1 MHQYSQRPAR
11 SVRVG
16 PLTLAAATLICLP
29 LSPLQAARS
38 RPQDPSAPELVLP
51 ASPPQ
56 STTDARRGSGR
67 KIGLVLSGGSAR
79 GLAHV
84 GVIRVLEEAGLEFDV
99 VTGTSIGAIIGGLYS
114 TGYTPDQ
121 MLSVAAAADWDH
133 LFSDLALRRNL
144 PVERKPEVDRLAF
157 ALPIRRGKPRLPG
170 GFIAGQHIGQF
181 LTLLTWRVHPVRDFR
196 TLPLPFAAVATDA
209 ETGNAVRLE
218 NGYLPN
224 AIRASTA
231 IPSVFAPVE
240 VDGRLLI
247 DGGVARNLPAEDA
260 QALGAEVL
268 ICSDVSKPLMP
279 ADSLDNL
286 LAVLDQTIGY
296 RSWESTLKQRERCD
310 VLILPDI
317 AGLSSTAF
325 DRAREW
331 AERGD
336 AAARAALA
344 EVAELGLASGPPPS
358 PPEPDARRLGPATP
372 TATASAESA
381 GVDPYADSVYIADLA
396 IAGLRTASQS
406 FVRDR
411 LRIIV
416 PGWVRL
422 SDLDAGVTRLYDTG
436 RFLEVQ
442 YLLDDIEKKEASGAP
457 ALGETSQAAG
467 LSAERIL
474 QLIVVE
480 ERFARLGF
488 GYRYDSRYK
497 AALLASAVAFDVLGY
512 GTRVEADVRLGEQ
525 GLAEGRLTRRVGHTP
540 EFLVGVDIGYRRMP
554 FDIYQEGLRAG
565 SPRAYVTHLSLGAGL
580 AIGNAAV
587 LGVRIKGEHA
597 DLDEFAVVGE
607 PFTGESR
614 SYATVSALFG
624 LDSYDR
630 AVFPRTGARALLK
643 SEYRFAGDDGSFVH
657 SVLDAEG
664 AVPLLDQLSLLG
676 RLTVGTSS
684 VDVPDHYHFFLGG
697 TNSYFIFPDRHFPFS
712 GLKALERYG
721 RHVQSL
727 QLGVQY
733 EFHRYVVGRFRWSAG
748 AALDEW
754 DVDLDLLTYGYDLTF
769 AAVTRFGSAAI
780 SLAGLDLASLPRLV
794 VDVGFPF

>member
-1 MHQYSQRPAR
+1 MRQHSRR
-11 SVRVG
+11 SVRYLRVA
-16 PLTLAAATLICLP
+16 PLILAAAALICLP
-29 LSPLQAARS
+29 NSPALAAHSRQQNPSTAEDVLSTT
-38 RPQDPSAPELVLP
+38 RPQNTAVDRQHRNQKV
-51 ASPPQ
+51 
-56 STTDARRGSGR
+56 
-67 KIGLVLSGGSAR
+67 GLVLSGGSAR
-79 GLAHV
+79 GLAHM
-84 GVIRVLEEAGLEFDV
+84 GVIRVLEEAGVEFDV
-99 VTGTSIGAIIGGLYS
+99 VTGASIGAIIGGLYAA
-114 TGYTPDQ
+114 GYTPDQ
-121 MLSVAAAADWDH
+121 MLAVAAAADWDH

-157 ALPIRRGKPRLPG
+157 TLPIRRGKPRLPG

-196 TLPLPFAAVATDA
+196 ALPLPFAAVATDA

-218 NGYLPN
+218 SGYLPD

-240 VDGRLLI
+240 VDGRLLT

-260 QALGAEVL
+260 HALGADVL

-296 RSWESTLKQRERCD
+296 RSWESTLRQRELCD

-317 AGLSSTAF
+317 AGLSTTAF
-325 DRAREW
+325 DRAQEW

-336 AAARAALA
+336 SAARAALA
-344 EVAELGLASGPPPS
+344 DVARLGLASGPPPA
-358 PPEPDARRLGPATP
+358 PPELDARKPGALTPFATGSAAPAG
-372 TATASAESA
+372 A
-381 GVDPYADSVYIADLA
+381 DPYADSVYISDVT
-396 IAGLRTASQS
+396 IAGLRTASQK

-416 PGWVRL
+416 PGRVSL

-436 RFLEVQ
+436 RFREVK
-442 YLLDDIEKKEASGAP
+442 YLLDDIETRGASAASP
-457 ALGETSQAAG
+457 HAETGQAARP
-467 LSAERIL
+467 SEERIL
-474 QLIVVE
+474 RLTVVE

-497 AALLASAVAFDVLGY
+497 AALLASTVAFDVLGY

-525 GLAEGRLTRRVGHTP
+525 GLAEGRLTRRVGQTP
-540 EFLVGVDIGYRRMP
+540 EFLIGLDAGYRRMP
-554 FDIYQEGLRAG
+554 FDIYREELRVG
-565 SPRAYVTHLSLGAGL
+565 TPRAYVTNISLGAGL

-597 DLDEFAVVGE
+597 SLDEFAAVGE

-614 SYATVSALFG
+614 SYATVSALFT
-624 LDSYDR
+624 LDTYDR
-630 AVFPRTGARALLK
+630 AVFPRTGARALAK

-664 AVPLLDQLSLLG
+664 AVPLLGRLSLLG
-676 RLTVGTSS
+676 RLTVGTST
-684 VDVPDHYHFFLGG
+684 VDIPDHYHFFLGS
-697 TNSYFIFPDRHFPFS
+697 TNSYFIFPDRQFPFP
-712 GLKALERYG
+712 GLKALERHG
-721 RHVQSL
+721 RHMQNL
-727 QLGVQY
+727 QLGLQY

-748 AALDEW
+748 AALAEW
-754 DVDLDLLTYGYDLTF
+754 DVDLDLLTYGYDLTL
-769 AAVTRFGSAAI
+769 AAVTRFGSGAV
-780 SLAGLDLASLPRLV
+780 SLAGLNFISLPRLV
-794 VDVGFPF
+794 IDVGFPF